1 MASIKGHTGAENTDS
16 DSRAKTHHKE
26 HADSSSNSLLW
37 FNGTLAGQDIPLL
50 LDSGATTCCI
60 AQRCVEGSPSLRTLA
75 REPYQGPG
83 LLSAN
88 GQLLQPSYVIK
99 APLVI
104 GTPAISL
111 TASFVVI
118 KYLPYSCI
126 IGLNLLNKLREWSIN
141 NELNVLKFNDSYLP
155 VSCDPP
161 HFNDI
166 NLILLRKQQL
176 PPNQKVS
183 VTTTARG
190 LGLSAFRPVTIIPV
204 LVEGNQ
210 HLENCLGGSNSS
222 IFTPS

>member
-1 MASIKGHTGAENTDS
+1 MASVKGHTGAEDTGS
-16 DSRAKTHHKE
+16 DSTAKTHHKA
-26 HADSSSNSLLW
+26 HTNSSSNPLLW
-37 FNGTLAGQDIPLL
+37 FHGTLAGQDIPSL

-75 REPYQGPG
+75 REPYQGLG

-88 GQLLQPSYVIK
+88 RQLLQQSYVIK
-99 APLVI
+99 APSVI

-126 IGLNLLNKLREWSIN
+126 IGLNLLNQLREWSIN

-161 HFNDI
+161 HFNDL
-166 NLILLRKQQL
+166 NLI
-176 PPNQKVS
+176 
-183 VTTTARG
+183 
-190 LGLSAFRPVTIIPV
+190 I
-204 LVEGNQ
+204 
-210 HLENCLGGSNSS
+210 
-222 IFTPS
+222 